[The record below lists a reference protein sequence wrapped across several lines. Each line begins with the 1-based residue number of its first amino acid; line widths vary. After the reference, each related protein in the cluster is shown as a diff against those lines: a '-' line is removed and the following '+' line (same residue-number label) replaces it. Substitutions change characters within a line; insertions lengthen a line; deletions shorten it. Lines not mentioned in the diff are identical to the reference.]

1 MSNRWLTGW
10 LEAEIWLRMCSVIG
24 VGALMALLM
33 WRFWLYPARQISHQL
48 DKQADESVSRYQQ
61 RIAVLRRLPPLSTL
75 EQQIERL
82 DEQTAVEDGH
92 RFSLPALL
100 AACGGELEYWQPN
113 DRGGELSISLRW
125 QQFTDLLSYLMTL
138 RPAITIPLMTLQGPS
153 PRLHLLIQLHYE
165 I

>member
-1 MSNRWLTGW
+1 MSNRWLAGW
-10 LEAEIWLRMCSVIG
+10 LEADIRLRMFSVIG

-33 WRFWLYPARQISHQL
+33 WQFWLYPAGQKSHQL

-75 EQQIERL
+75 EKQIEQL
-82 DEQTAVEDGH
+82 GEQAAVEDNH
-92 RFSLPALL
+92 HFSLPALL
-100 AACGGELEYWQPN
+100 AACGGELEHWQPN
-113 DRGGELSISLRW
+113 ERGGELSISLRW
-125 QQFTDLLSYLMTL
+125 QQFTDLLGYLMTL
-138 RPAITIPLMTLQGPS
+138 RPAVTIPLMTLQGKS